1 MHQKNILISEN
12 GYHKIIML
20 FSRDIYTL
28 KEIIKNKIKTCVHI
42 LANIFIIFLLNLAV
56 IVCFKSPNLENFQ
69 LRKKQEGS
77 KEMNNSF

>member
-42 LANIFIIFLLNLAV
+42 LANIFIILLLNLAV

-69 LRKKQEGS
+69 LRKNRKA
-77 KEMNNSF
+77 KKK